1 MLSNLFL
8 RNSASGDDR
17 NLCFTN
23 AVVQILRNVPSFK
36 TKCSENSQYG
46 IHGDLLHILNFE
58 GTNKTVSAHPL
69 RRAIGLICDREDI
82 SDGSQNDA
90 LEFCGYVLQ
99 NLHPSLSSIFRF
111 KSKTEFKF
119 WINNKPSSCQ
129 NCGRAPNDVNDEH
142 NVFKLSFPNEDR
154 LHLYQNGINLQT
166 LINEHFELKSQSD
179 NLKCENCCPQNDG
192 HEHGPKCKPK
202 PFITKE
208 HIIQHPKFLIVQLL
222 RFKQMP
228 SGIQKI
234 ETKVTNIQSLQIQTT
249 DYELISI
256 LNHEGGYTNGH
267 YTALL
272 KADKWY
278 LCNDIKK
285 SILRDDQIES
295 EKNYAYIFKKKEPDM
310 SGSYF
315 SDSNQPRPNQ
325 PNSNMHSTNPSKS
338 NQPKSNQPKSSQSKS
353 SRYEFDLTDEWQYF
367 PPGTPIPGKFDVDM
381 QDDTGLKR
389 ARKVSTK
396 TTKDDY
402 IELKLKLDGN
412 SPVPVGILNLASRN
426 FWKIL
431 RKNGIYG
438 SIPPSAILD
447 YMKFN
452 AKFSTSLTVPKNE
465 SGLNIHLLEN
475 NDEIH
480 YVVSQKL

>member
-69 RRAIGLICDREDI
+69 REAIGLIYEREDI

-129 NCGRAPNDVNDEH
+129 NCGRAPNETKDEH
-142 NVFKLSFPNEDR
+142 NVLKLSFPNEDR

-234 ETKVTNIQSLQIQTT
+234 ETKVTNIQSVQIQTT
-249 DYELISI
+249 EYELISI

-353 SRYEFDLTDEWQYF
+353 NRYEFDLTDEWQYF
-367 PPGTPIPGKFDVDM
+367 PPGTPIPGKFAVDN
-381 QDDTGLKR
+381 DSGTGLQR
-389 ARKVSTK
+389 ARKESAG

-402 IELKLKLDGN
+402 VKFKLKLI
-412 SPVPVGILNLASRN
+412 V
-426 FWKIL
+426 FHKIPSQ
-431 RKNGIYG
+431 G
-438 SIPPSAILD
+438 SD
-447 YMKFN
+447 Y
-452 AKFSTSLTVPKNE
+452 
-465 SGLNIHLLEN
+465 
-475 NDEIH
+475 
-480 YVVSQKL
+480 

>member
-8 RNSASGDDR
+8 RNSSSGDDR

-46 IHGDLLHILNFE
+46 VHGDLLHILSFE
-58 GTNKTVSAHPL
+58 DTNKTVSAHCL
-69 RRAIGLICDREDI
+69 RESIGLICEREDI

-111 KSKTEFKF
+111 RSRTEFKF

-129 NCGRAPNDVNDEH
+129 NCGRAPNDVNDDQY
-142 NVFKLSFPNEDR
+142 VFKLSFPNEDR

-325 PNSNMHSTNPSKS
+325 LNSNMHSRNPSKS
-338 NQPKSNQPKSSQSKS
+338 NQP
-353 SRYEFDLTDEWQYF
+353 
-367 PPGTPIPGKFDVDM
+367 
-381 QDDTGLKR
+381 
-389 ARKVSTK
+389 
-396 TTKDDY
+396 
-402 IELKLKLDGN
+402 
-412 SPVPVGILNLASRN
+412 
-426 FWKIL
+426 
-431 RKNGIYG
+431 
-438 SIPPSAILD
+438 
-447 YMKFN
+447 
-452 AKFSTSLTVPKNE
+452 
-465 SGLNIHLLEN
+465 
-475 NDEIH
+475 
-480 YVVSQKL
+480 